1 MKNELLPSAPANH
14 EIGCEEQIRS
24 PRRLSRMILRNSFQ
38 FSLNIIHLI
47 NNDYGFLQERR
58 SVAYEWLAMH
68 ALPGDN
74 GPDQGQALA
83 AAGG

>member
-1 MKNELLPSAPANH
+1 
-14 EIGCEEQIRS
+14 
-24 PRRLSRMILRNSFQ
+24 MILRNSFQ
-38 FSLNIIHLI
+38 FSFNIIHLI